1 MRRMVSHTLGRAGFA
16 TIEAGSGAEGL
27 QKLQDSGQGTP
38 AVDLIITDLNMP
50 EMNGIEFIRQLRT
63 LESTRFT
70 PVLMLTTE
78 SHEETR
84 QKGKEAGATGWITK
98 PFNPEKLVQVIG
110 RLLP

>member
-1 MRRMVSHTLGRAGFA
+1 
-16 TIEAGSGAEGL
+16 
-27 QKLQDSGQGTP
+27 
-38 AVDLIITDLNMP
+38 
-50 EMNGIEFIRQLRT
+50 LRT
-63 LESTRFT
+63 LESLRFT

-84 QKGKEAGATGWITK
+84 RKGKEAGATGWITK